1 MTQLALT
8 LQPRRVPARQLPII
22 ERLRAV
28 LTRSGINWRY
38 RATSGSVL
46 LRPFLAARCGW
57 QPMCGYYCCGDFTF
71 ERVEGYCDRLPF
83 DRDEREAWE
92 AWKNTVYRPA
102 IRELWGAP

>member
-1 MTQLALT
+1 MTQLALV
-8 LQPRRVPARQLPII
+8 LEPRRVAPRTLPII

-46 LRPFLAARCGW
+46 LRPHLTGRSGYE
-57 QPMCGYYCCGDFTF
+57 PLCGYYGCGSFTF
-71 ERVEGYCDRLPF
+71 ERVEGYCDRPPL
-83 DRDEREAWE
+83 DRQEQEAWQ

-102 IRELWGAP
+102 VHELWGAP